1 MAKFNG
7 NVPVGQIKAFIIT
20 GVLRDGKRFKAIK
33 LNSYHQAM
41 MYNIWQGSVWALLEN
56 NKRVRIKQVIN

>member
-1 MAKFNG
+1 MEKLNG
-7 NVPVGQIKAFIIT
+7 NIPTGQIKAFIIT
-20 GVLRDGKRFKAIK
+20 GVLRNGRRFKAIRV
-33 LNSYHQAM
+33 NSYYQAM